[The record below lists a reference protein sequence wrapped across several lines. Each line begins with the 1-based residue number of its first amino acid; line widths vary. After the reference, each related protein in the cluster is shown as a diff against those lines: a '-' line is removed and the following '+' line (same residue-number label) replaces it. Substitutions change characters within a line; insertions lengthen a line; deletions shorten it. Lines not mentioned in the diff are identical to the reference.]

1 MADPRFLV
9 FSRESCPL
17 CDEFVAELAREL
29 AASGEGFAVRD
40 VDADPETRRR
50 YGLKVPVLTC
60 EGSVVCHGVLDAGA
74 VARLVSHRGGAGPRL
89 L

>member
-9 FSRESCPL
+9 YSREACEL

-29 AASGEGFAVRD
+29 APSGESFAVRD

-50 YGLKVPVLTC
+50 FGLKVPVLTC
-60 EGSVVCHGVLDAGA
+60 EGSVVCHGRLDAPA
-74 VARLVSHRGGAGPRL
+74 VVRL
-89 L
+89 LAL